1 MAYGAVFTLESG
13 AELLQA
19 VREADSFQLRMK
31 GVPSKPAKSTVCG
44 RRGGWQKGTPSLGQL
59 WREALFFP
67 SI

>member
-1 MAYGAVFTLESG
+1 MEQSVHVGVWGGTA
-13 AELLQA
+13 QA

-44 RRGGWQKGTPSLGQL
+44 RRGGWQKGTPFLGQL

-67 SI
+67 SN